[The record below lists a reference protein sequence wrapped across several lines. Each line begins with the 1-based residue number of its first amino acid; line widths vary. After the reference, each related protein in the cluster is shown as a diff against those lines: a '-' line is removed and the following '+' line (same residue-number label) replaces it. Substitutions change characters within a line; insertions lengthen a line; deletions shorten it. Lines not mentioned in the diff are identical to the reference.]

1 MPLPEATAEETASFE
16 AMRNEAPVESAPA
29 PEPQPEPAPQ
39 PEAQPAPEAAAPA
52 PAEDPAE
59 KAKRERLVPFAAVVE
74 ERGKRKA
81 LDEQLKAAQDEL
93 ARLRGTA
100 APPPAQQQT
109 QEQGIDPLADIESLK
124 EFKNNYERQQQEAA
138 ERSAFSQHVIK
149 LENEYAA
156 TNPDYKEAVDYLAN
170 LRRTQLRA
178 IGLSDAQ
185 IGAQMAQEAYDTARH
200 ALATEQ
206 SPAEVF
212 HALARASGFTSRA
225 PEPAPAAQP
234 SPAPEPAAIQRLAT
248 LQQGQQ
254 AARTTSGAGGGAPEP
269 TLSLAAAAKLEGADF
284 DAFWKSG
291 KARQLMS

>member
-29 PEPQPEPAPQ
+29 PESSPEPAPQ
-39 PEAQPAPEAAAPA
+39 PEAQPAPEAAAPPS

-81 LDEQLKAAQDEL
+81 LDEELKAAREEL
-93 ARLRGTA
+93 ARLRGA
-100 APPPAQQQT
+100 APQPPAQQP

-124 EFKNNYERQQQEAA
+124 EFKANLERQQQEAA
-138 ERSAFSQHVIK
+138 ERSAFSQRVIAM
-149 LENEYAA
+149 ENEYAA
-156 TNPDYKEAVDYLAN
+156 ANPDYKEAVDYLAN

-200 ALATEQ
+200 AMATEQ

-212 HALARASGFTSRA
+212 HALARASGFVA
-225 PEPAPAAQP
+225 K
-234 SPAPEPAAIQRLAT
+234 APEPAAAAQPAPAPELAAVARLAT

-291 KARQLMS
+291 KARQLMA